1 MDTYLIKDFAAMAMD
16 KYGSNVAEKAIIYAG
31 P

>member
-1 MDTYLIKDFAAMAMD
+1 MDQYLIKDFISMSMD
-16 KYGSNVAEKAIIYAG
+16 KFGSNVAEKAIVYAG